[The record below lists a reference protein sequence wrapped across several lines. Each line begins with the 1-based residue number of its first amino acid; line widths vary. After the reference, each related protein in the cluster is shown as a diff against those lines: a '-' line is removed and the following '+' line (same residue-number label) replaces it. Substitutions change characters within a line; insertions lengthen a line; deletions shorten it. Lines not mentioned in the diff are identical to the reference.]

1 MSPWTTDNTN
11 SNNNTDETT
20 STVKEEVPR
29 MNTTTT
35 PTPQRLEQALET
47 FVENLEGLEGA
58 VQRFEEALLE
68 LEEGALEEGALK
80 EGALKEGALKEGALK
95 EGALKEGALKE
106 GALEEGAPV
115 YQNGQSSRLLSPSEV
130 CQELQA
136 DSASVY
142 RKLRSG
148 EIPSLK
154 LGNALKVRREDLEGY
169 MKGRCRKDLRL
180 VSEENGF
187 RRGEPLS

>member
-1 MSPWTTDNTN
+1 MSPWSVDNTN
-11 SNNNTDETT
+11 SNNTNETT

-47 FVENLEGLEGA
+47 FVEDLEGLEGA

-68 LEEGALEEGALK
+68 LD
-80 EGALKEGALKEGALK
+80 

-115 YQNGQSSRLLSPSEV
+115 HHNGQSSRLLSPSEV
-130 CQELQA
+130 CQELEA
-136 DSASVY
+136 DRASVY
-142 RKLRSG
+142 QKLRSG
-148 EIPSLK
+148 EIPALK
-154 LGNALKVRREDLEGY
+154 LGSALKVRRADLEGY
-169 MKGRCRKDLRL
+169 MKVKGRKHLRL

-187 RRGEPLS
+187 RER

>member
-1 MSPWTTDNTN
+1 MSPWSADNTN
-11 SNNNTDETT
+11 SNNNTNETT

-35 PTPQRLEQALET
+35 PTPQRLEQALES
-47 FVENLEGLEGA
+47 FVEDLEGLEGA

-68 LEEGALEEGALK
+68 LEEGALEEGAL
-80 EGALKEGALKEGALK
+80 E
-95 EGALKEGALKE
+95 E

-115 YQNGQSSRLLSPSEV
+115 YQNGQTPRLLSPSEV
-130 CQELQA
+130 CQKLEA

-142 RKLRSG
+142 QKLRSG

-154 LGNALKVRREDLEGY
+154 LGSALKVRREDLEEY
-169 MKGRCRKDLRL
+169 MKGQQHLR
-180 VSEENGF
+180 
-187 RRGEPLS
+187 

>member
-1 MSPWTTDNTN
+1 MSRWSADNTN

-35 PTPQRLEQALET
+35 PTPQRLEQALES
-47 FVENLEGLEGA
+47 FVEDLEGLEGA

-68 LEEGALEEGALK
+68 LEEE
-80 EGALKEGALKEGALK
+80 
-95 EGALKEGALKE
+95 ALKE
-106 GALEEGAPV
+106 GALEEGALEEGAPMH
-115 YQNGQSSRLLSPSEV
+115 QNGQSSRLLSPSEV

-136 DSASVY
+136 DRASVY
-142 RKLRSG
+142 WMLRSG

-154 LGNALKVRREDLEGY
+154 LGHALKVRREDLEGY
-169 MKGRCRKDLRL
+169 MKGRKHLRL
-180 VSEENGF
+180 ISEENSF
-187 RRGEPLS
+187 RDR

>member
-1 MSPWTTDNTN
+1 MSPWSADNTN
-11 SNNNTDETT
+11 SNNNTNETT

-35 PTPQRLEQALET
+35 PTPQRLEQALES
-47 FVENLEGLEGA
+47 FVEDLEGLEGA

-68 LEEGALEEGALK
+68 LEEGALKEEALL
-80 EGALKEGALKEGALK
+80 E
-95 EGALKEGALKE
+95 E

-115 YQNGQSSRLLSPSEV
+115 HQNGQSSRLLFPSEV

-154 LGNALKVRREDLEGY
+154 LGHALKVRREDLEGY
-169 MKGRCRKDLRL
+169 MKGRCRKHLRL
-180 VSEENGF
+180 LSEENGF
-187 RRGEPLS
+187 RER